1 MGGMRDLEGRL
12 VTLIG
17 GSGFFGSRL
26 TQELLGRGAR
36 VRIGCRHVERAFAIK
51 PLANLGQ
58 MQVVRL
64 DMRVEQE
71 VAAAVAGADA
81 VVNLVGAF
89 TGDLDAVQGSGA
101 GRVAALARA
110 AGVQAFVQISAIGAD
125 AGSPVAYA
133 RTKAAGEVA
142 VAAAFPGAAIVR
154 PSVLFGPDDAF
165 LGLFA
170 KVIAQFP
177 LVPVFA
183 PHARLQPLFVDDAAR
198 AVAEIV
204 AGWPAHAGR
213 TFELAGPEVV
223 TMLDLN
229 ARIAAAQGRKRR
241 FLAVPEGLADL
252 FARLPGTPL
261 SMDQLTLLRAGN
273 VASGAFPGLEDLEVP
288 ARPLGLFL
296 KAWMARFAR

>member
-36 VRIGCRHVERAFAIK
+36 VRIGCRHVERASGLK
-51 PLANLGQ
+51 PLASLGQ

-64 DMRVEQE
+64 DMRAGQE

-101 GRVAALARA
+101 GRVAALARE
-110 AGVQAFVQISAIGAD
+110 AGARAFVQISAIGAD

-133 RTKAAGEVA
+133 RTKAAGEGA
-142 VAAAFPGAAIVR
+142 VAAAFPGAVVVR

-229 ARIAAAQGRKRR
+229 ARIAAAQERRRR

-273 VASGAFPGLEDLEVP
+273 VASGVYPGLDDLEVP

-296 KAWMARFAR
+296 KAWMARFSR

>member
-36 VRIGCRHVERAFAIK
+36 VRIGCRHVERAYAIK

-142 VAAAFPGAAIVR
+142 VAAAFPARRSCGLR
-154 PSVLFGPDDAF
+154 SC
-165 LGLFA
+165 LGLTMPFWGCLPKSSRSFRSCRCLRPMRA
-170 KVIAQFP
+170 CSP
-177 LVPVFA
+177 CSSMMRR
-183 PHARLQPLFVDDAAR
+183 ARWR
-198 AVAEIV
+198 KS
-204 AGWPAHAGR
+204 WRAGR
-213 TFELAGPEVV
+213 PMRGARSNWPGP
-223 TMLDLN
+223 
-229 ARIAAAQGRKRR
+229 K
-241 FLAVPEGLADL
+241 
-252 FARLPGTPL
+252 
-261 SMDQLTLLRAGN
+261 
-273 VASGAFPGLEDLEVP
+273 
-288 ARPLGLFL
+288 
-296 KAWMARFAR
+296 W